1 MNRTFL
7 YTLSGAVCLG
17 ALMSTSN
24 LAMSPF
30 RELETTAV
38 LAQTAS
44 SVSPPSVLSEMTLDR
59 LEAILQAETNDL
71 EGERGQWQ
79 ITLEDQSVLVLADA
93 TSNRMRIVAPIV
105 EANTLS
111 AEQVQAMLVANFHS
125 ALDARYAVTNGAVVA
140 VFVHPLSSLQENDF
154 RSGLRQVASL
164 ANTFGTSYSSG
175 ELGFLPN
182 RAPQEPVPARG
193 DNLEI

>member
-1 MNRTFL
+1 
-7 YTLSGAVCLG
+7 
-17 ALMSTSN
+17 MSTSN
-24 LAMSPF
+24 LAMSSF
-30 RELETTAV
+30 RGIETTAV
-38 LAQTAS
+38 LAQTS
-44 SVSPPSVLSEMTLDR
+44 PSVLSEMTLDR
-59 LEAILQAETNDL
+59 LEAILQDETNDL

-154 RSGLRQVASL
+154 RSGLRQVANL
-164 ANTFGTSYSSG
+164 ASTFGTSYSSG

-182 RAPQEPVPARG
+182 RDPQEPVPARG
-193 DNLEI
+193 ENLEI